1 LDEAQEV
8 LQALAAVEE
17 QELLEAQQLSLKQ
30 EEDAAVARALAATS
44 EEDEGRVAETG
55 GQEGIA
61 SFDRKKLRQPKLSTT
76 DDSRSTS
83 DSATPVKDAKTDP
96 EAPQD
101 ASPPS
106 EVRPAEKKS
115 LDVFLKTHGFTD
127 LNAKRR
133 RMLQVSYPL
142 HVAVE
147 KRDAGIVKIL
157 LDSGAVPT
165 VKNSWGQTPLDLA
178 KNDPYIDQYTVILLR
193 KAAAPIEIEAPPE
206 GDVQKG
212 PKKRLERKQSAING
226 GL

>member
-44 EEDEGRVAETG
+44 EEAEGRVAETG

-61 SFDRKKLRQPKLSTT
+61 SFDRKKRQPKLSTT

-83 DSATPVKDAKTDP
+83 DSATPVKDAKTAP

-106 EVRPAEKKS
+106 EMRPAEKKS

-178 KNDPYIDQYTVILLR
+178 TNDPYIDQYTVILLR
-193 KAAAPIEIEAPPE
+193 KAAAPIEINE

-212 PKKRLERKQSAING
+212 PKKEA
-226 GL
+226 